1 MIEYENLNWKN
12 LEIIKKHVFPR
23 LMKPL
28 QQAMDSIAYAQNIEE
43 SGGNMAE
50 TLAEAYRHLD
60 ITMTVN
66 KAWDLLI
73 QWKIEGKITD
83 GEMQN
88 IAPSQMPDWF
98 LDFLGQKAIV
108 KLEHT
113 DTIRVYPHAFYEGVI
128 LLVNI
133 AETVG
138 ELSHIMFN
146 DAAEPREGVWIR
158 IVFKPPKDKPY
169 RSKVAI
175 IDQLDKKDPITKDVA
190 LQFVVAS
197 DLFGLNDTRFS
208 LQNNTRTGHQAFAV
222 LLPVTPRSEDEASTS
237 VDTQELDQAETE
249 IEITTSEVA
258 QNAAEVEAE
267 TTAEVSSPSGDEFST
282 SELEAPK
289 PPESAQTVEDK
300 ASVDKTANSNGT
312 EKHVDGESA
321 HALVDSKALET
332 LAQIYKILEAE
343 AKTRNLSGAALSTGS
358 KSSNQLKAEDV
369 LDRVYAVL
377 REEYVKSTIPTDEI
391 AEKAT
396 GILSTI
402 RNILDSYHEVVQG
415 IRTSGD
421 KGNEIEKSKPSMT
434 KDVLITIHTLLEDNP
449 SPNGTAEEYDTTR
462 SEDKKDKLSSQEVEQ
477 VTLSQDAKDTSEM
490 AAVQAEPEEANED
503 AASSSTSPNNKSAPE
518 NPRLTPLS

>member
-28 QQAMDSIAYAQNIEE
+28 QQAMDSIAYAQSMEDND
-43 SGGNMAE
+43 GNMAE

-83 GEMQN
+83 GETQN
-88 IAPSQMPDWF
+88 ISPSQMPDWF
-98 LDFLGQKAIV
+98 LDFLSQKAIV

-113 DTIRVYPHAFYEGVI
+113 DTIHVYPHAFYEGVI

-146 DAAEPREGVWIR
+146 DAAEPNQGVWIR

-175 IDQLDKKDPITKDVA
+175 IDQLDKKDPITKDIA
-190 LQFVVAS
+190 LQFVVSS

-208 LQNNTRTGHQAFAV
+208 LQNNQRTGHQAFAV
-222 LLPVTPRSEDEASTS
+222 LLPIATRDGSAETTA
-237 VDTQELDQAETE
+237 VDTQELDQADAEDGGFSSESSMTSTE
-249 IEITTSEVA
+249 FEPSSQSDALPSEPEA
-258 QNAAEVEAE
+258 PEKSQPVEGVQKVEENIGGDA
-267 TTAEVSSPSGDEFST
+267 VSS
-282 SELEAPK
+282 
-289 PPESAQTVEDK
+289 
-300 ASVDKTANSNGT
+300 NGK
-312 EKHVDGESA
+312 EKHADGESF
-321 HALVDSKALET
+321 HSPVDSRALET

-343 AKTRNLSGAALSTGS
+343 AKTRNLSGASLNSGS
-358 KSSNQLKAEDV
+358 KSTNQLKAEDV

-377 REEYVKSTIPTDEI
+377 REEYVRSTVPTDEI

-396 GILSTI
+396 DILGTI
-402 RNILDSYHEVVQG
+402 RHILDSYNEVVQG
-415 IRTSGD
+415 IRASSDTADS
-421 KGNEIEKSKPSMT
+421 IEKSKPSMT
-434 KDVLITIHTLLEDNP
+434 KDVLITIHTLLNEEP
-449 SPNGTAEEYDTTR
+449 SPNGTAEQYDTAR

-477 VTLSQDAKDTSEM
+477 VTQSQDAKDTSEM
-490 AAVQAEPEEANED
+490 AAVHTEPEEVNED
-503 AASSSTSPNNKSAPE
+503 AGSSASPNNNSAPQ
-518 NPRLTPLS
+518 NPKLTPLS